1 MKHVVAAVIVLSFC
15 LACVPGARA
24 DVTVRLVAKGPLGDS
39 NIVNYIKGNRMRSET
54 TFGARQMISIID
66 VTAKQMVVL
75 DPGTREA
82 TTYDL
87 TKIADQIRKTTRP
100 EDTKVS
106 FTPTGETK
114 ELLGRQCA
122 GYNLTL
128 TMSVAMGQTPMKV
141 TIGGPVWLA
150 KDAPGSQDWA
160 TFYKNAGDSG
170 LFFGGPGG
178 GAAEARSQAL
188 MYKTLADAGGMP
200 YQQEIHVKTEGGPKP
215 APEMPTV
222 VMTVTEVSTDSI
234 ADDKFQVPAGY
245 TKRYQ

>member
-1 MKHVVAAVIVLSFC
+1 MKPVLAGAIVLFFG

-24 DVTVRLVAKGPLGDS
+24 DATVKLVAKGPLGDS
-39 NIVNYIKGNRMRSET
+39 NIVNYIKGTRMRSET
-54 TFGARQMISIID
+54 TFGGRQMISIID
-66 VTAKQMVVL
+66 ATAKQMVVL

-87 TKIADQIRKTTRP
+87 TKIAEQIQKTTKP

-106 FTPTGETK
+106 FAPTGETK

-122 GYNLTL
+122 RYNLTL
-128 TMSVAMGQTPMKV
+128 TMSVAMGGTPMKV

-150 KDAPGSQDWA
+150 KDAPGSQDW
-160 TFYKNAGDSG
+160 TRFYKTAGDNG

-178 GAAEARSQAL
+178 GGAEARSQAL
-188 MYKTLADAGGMP
+188 MYKTLAEAGGMP
-200 YQQEIHVKTEGGPKP
+200 YEQEIHVKTEGGPKP

-222 VMTVTEVSTDSI
+222 IMTVTEVTTDPIS
-234 ADDKFQVPAGY
+234 DDKFQIPAGY
-245 TKRYQ
+245 TRRNQ